1 MTKSRALVSVLRPGR
16 KSCRKW
22 RKAGG
27 VWSGILIVKGIG
39 GQVLEGAKLFS
50 KGEGSWMMLV
60 RLAMRR
66 GVCGGAGDDRDA
78 MGRVVVRRAESRE
91 FRMFIIS

>member
-1 MTKSRALVSVLRPGR
+1 MTKSRALVSAVRPGR

-27 VWSGILIVKGIG
+27 SWSGILIVKGMG
-39 GQVLEGAKLFS
+39 GHVLEGAKLFS
-50 KGEGSWMMLV
+50 KGGGSRMMLV

-66 GVCGGAGDDRDA
+66 GVCGGAGDDRDTK
-78 MGRVVVRRAESRE
+78 GRAVVRRAESRE
-91 FRMFIIS
+91 FRMLGVS